1 MKFLVW
7 VGLVSIALD
16 GLEQSLFMHDGWR
29 WVWVALL
36 IFFILCGCVLA
47 LVGLAK
53 LAAGKSG
60 AWLTRVGSGTTTR
73 GPAPEIHKGGTP

>member
-7 VGLVSIALD
+7 VGCVSIALD
-16 GLEQSLFMHDGWR
+16 GLEQSLFMRDGWR
-29 WVWVALL
+29 WVWIVLL
-36 IFFILCGCVLA
+36 IFFIFCGCVLA

-53 LAAGKSG
+53 LVAGKSG
-60 AWLTRVGSGTTTR
+60 AWLTRLGSGTTTR